1 MLSHFERT
9 MMMMMMLER
18 KAIGWICSSRGRTE
32 AGSLS
37 CPAVCLA
44 DCYGA
49 CHCEQQGVQP
59 LHGVQRG
66 NGINHWNTHS
76 PAYSLPGKANTSL

>member
-1 MLSHFERT
+1 MERDRET
-9 MMMMMMLER
+9 DGEAEMMLKR
-18 KAIGWICSSRGRTE
+18 KAMGWICSSRHRTE

-49 CHCEQQGVQP
+49 CHCSQQGVQP
-59 LHGVQRG
+59 LHGIQQGR
-66 NGINHWNTHS
+66 
-76 PAYSLPGKANTSL
+76 